1 VTLAKF
7 DTTLTSHLGFPDP
20 NYFIC
25 LLFTLSVPSEEKVVF
40 PHNDEL
46 SVLSILE
53 LVYYSKQLNKY
64 LSSNI
69 IQSKNKDINEPII
82 HLKYISRPID

>member
-1 VTLAKF
+1 MSRGQRTNNDLQKSYPKS
-7 DTTLTSHLGFPDP
+7 D
-20 NYFIC
+20 
-25 LLFTLSVPSEEKVVF
+25 LSVLENLFSY
-40 PHNDEL
+40 NDEL

-69 IQSKNKDINEPII
+69 IQSKTKNINEPII
-82 HLKYISRPID
+82 RLRYISRPID